1 MPRLPTIRT
10 IPKKLWGLLLSD
22 KSWLGTVTL
31 ICVVLIVL
39 IAWADD
45 QLLGTPFQGWLM
57 HLLPLIAVAMY
68 VYAAARVYRLAR
80 NLWRALPGEWRRIKD
95 DFTGKARP
103 LTPEMEAAEA
113 SAIRST
119 RGLHLAIGL
128 AVLALAMPG
137 NPMIVT
143 LAFSVGLLGA
153 FLLLG
158 LNRPDGHEET
168 RTIKI
173 GRIVLRGIRVKVQP
187 HEVGAQFFAMAMAV
201 YISFAGDD
209 AIAGCLAGFV
219 CGYAVANNE
228 WRSAAALWPDLKK
241 EVKRIVSVSPPE
253 KE

>member
-45 QLLGTPFQGWLM
+45 QLLDTPFQGWLM
-57 HLLPLIAVAMY
+57 HLLPVIAVAMY

-103 LTPEMEAAEA
+103 LTPEMEAAQA
-113 SAIRST
+113 RAIRST
-119 RGLHLAIGL
+119 RGLYLAIGL

-137 NPMIVT
+137 SPMIVT

-153 FLLLG
+153 ILLLG
-158 LNRPDGHEET
+158 LDRPDGHEET
-168 RTIKI
+168 RAIKI

-187 HEVGAQFFAMAMAV
+187 HEVGVRIFAMAMAV

-209 AIAGCLAGFV
+209 AIAGCLAGLV

-241 EVKRIVSVSPPE
+241 EVKRIVSVSPPK